1 MRHDLDEAVIDP
13 VRVNLEPID
22 PPPPSV
28 QGTPPR
34 HRARVAQRVPRVA
47 IVHDWLVA
55 FAGAEKVLEQI
66 VMCFPDADLFSVVDF
81 MEERAWMRGK
91 TVTTSFIQKL
101 PQAKKRYRSYLPLM
115 PLAIEQLDV
124 SGYDLVISSSHAV
137 AKGVLTGPDQIHVS
151 YVHSPIRYA
160 WDLQHQYLREARLE
174 HGPRSWAARM
184 LLHYLRNWDARSAN
198 GVARM
203 IANSQFV
210 ARRIMKSYRRE

>member
-28 QGTPPR
+28 QGTPPM
-34 HRARVAQRVPRVA
+34 HRARVGERVPGVA

-66 VMCFPDADLFSVVDF
+66 VICFPDADLFSVVDF
-81 MEERAWMRGK
+81 MDERAWMRGK

-124 SGYDLVISSSHAV
+124 SGYDLVISSIHAV
-137 AKGVLTGPDQIHVS
+137 AKGVLTCPAQIHVNF
-151 YVHSPIRYA
+151 VHSPILYA
-160 WDLQHQYLREARLE
+160 YHFQHPYFPPSHLTAPL
-174 HGPRSWAARM
+174 
-184 LLHYLRNWDARSAN
+184 
-198 GVARM
+198 
-203 IANSQFV
+203 
-210 ARRIMKSYRRE
+210 